1 MSKSSRSLAFC
12 AYVLVLVG
20 ALYVLLAH
28 RRDAFAV
35 YHAKQALTIA
45 LAALL
50 APVAWAISAWLL
62 LWIPLAG
69 PVIGASLFALLI
81 AAYIG
86 LVAGWVAGMVY
97 ALQGKAR
104 PVPLVGRWAVRLPP
118 TPIAGP
124 EPVAKPIE
132 GGTTIDA

>member
-1 MSKSSRSLAFC
+1 MSKSSRYLALC
-12 AYVLVLVG
+12 AYLLLVVG
-20 ALYVLLAH
+20 ALYVLLAQ

-35 YHAKQALTIA
+35 YHAKQSLTIA

-50 APVAWAISAWLL
+50 APVAWAIAAWVL

-104 PVPLVGRWAVRLPP
+104 PVPLVGRWATRLPP
-118 TPIAGP
+118 APAAEP
-124 EPVAKPIE
+124 APVAKPIE